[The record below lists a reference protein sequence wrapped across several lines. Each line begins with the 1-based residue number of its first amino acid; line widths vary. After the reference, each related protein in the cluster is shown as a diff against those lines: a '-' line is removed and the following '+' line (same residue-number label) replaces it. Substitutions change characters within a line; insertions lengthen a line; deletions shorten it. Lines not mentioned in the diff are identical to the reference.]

1 MAVMPKWSAFTHNGL
16 LLCRLFIVLVW
27 GCAEL
32 VGECIQ
38 GLVLLGNQW
47 LLFVELGGFVNNALF
62 HVPECVLV
70 GKRPLRIFVCVL
82 LFLLLCLWIRVSK
95 RNPLIVCCVQAVQFY
110 IRHMW
115 ALVCPCVSNIQ
126 YECKLFSAGV
136 RKMWSWRGLLPALP
150 NGAFHSPPFMWRYG
164 DGEGG
169 AGD

>member
-1 MAVMPKWSAFTHNGL
+1 M
-16 LLCRLFIVLVW
+16 LVW

-82 LFLLLCLWIRVSK
+82 LFFFVA
-95 RNPLIVCCVQAVQFY
+95 VFMDQGQQA
-110 IRHMW
+110 
-115 ALVCPCVSNIQ
+115 
-126 YECKLFSAGV
+126 
-136 RKMWSWRGLLPALP
+136 
-150 NGAFHSPPFMWRYG
+150 
-164 DGEGG
+164 
-169 AGD
+169 